1 MAFVKNTTVS
11 DLIGILERLPP
22 SASVVPVSV
31 VVSAELNGHYTTTL
45 ELRIF
50 GKKVDWF
57 DEIAH
62 DTPAIP
68 RIEDKAPTTFVDEYR
83 RRKMLT

>member
-22 SASVVPVSV
+22 NAPVVPVSV
-31 VVSAELNGHYTTTL
+31 VVSCELNGRYTTTL

-50 GKKVDWF
+50 DRVDF
-57 DEIAH
+57 YEEITQ
-62 DTPAIP
+62 DTPGIQSM
-68 RIEDKAPTTFVDEYR
+68 KAVAFADEYR
-83 RRKMLT
+83 RRKRLT